1 MKILIDMNLS
11 PAWVS
16 VLEEAGHT
24 ASHWSTIGSFNAPDR
39 EVLLWAKANG
49 CLLFTHDL
57 DFGAILAATGPR
69 TTGPDNRDVGSKTTY
84 GMPIIVCRS
93 FVQNRVTGANSSSL
107 ISRTISIASDTFILS
122 SLCIILRHIGR
133 QQAGSLTDWKL
144 LHVLEFPPDGP

>member
-24 ASHWSTIGSFNAPDR
+24 ASHWSTIGLFNAPDR

-69 TTGPDNRDVGSKTTY
+69 TTGTLVLKQL
-84 GMPIIVCRS
+84 MVCRS
-93 FVQNRVTGANSSSL
+93 LYAGH
-107 ISRTISIASDTFILS
+107 LS
-122 SLCIILRHIGR
+122 KT
-133 QQAGSLTDWKL
+133 GSLEPIPHL
-144 LHVLEFPPDGP
+144 